1 MADALVGVEGARLE
15 WRKTAGLKP
24 HPLNWRT
31 HPAGQ
36 KAAMAEVLDRVGWAG
51 AVVVNATTGHILDG
65 HLRWELAVERKEAEV
80 PCYVVERT
88 AAAERVVLGTFDALA
103 EWAEADAG
111 KFAELRGEVEDA
123 FEGLAEEVGV
133 MFAETQQAAVKAEH
147 REATRDAEVGGY
159 WVSVECG
166 DERTQETVYGLMT
179 GEGREVRVLT
189 L

>member
-1 MADALVGVEGARLE
+1 MMGEVSDARLE
-15 WRKTAGLKP
+15 WLETAALKP

-36 KAAMAEVLDRVGWAG
+36 KSAMAEVLDRVGWAG
-51 AVVVNATTGHILDG
+51 AVVVNAVTGHILDG
-65 HLRWELAVERKEAEV
+65 HLRWELATERGERVV

-88 AAAERVVLGTFDALA
+88 AEQERVVLGTFDSLA

-111 KFAELRGEVEDA
+111 AFAALRSEVESD
-123 FEGLAEEVGV
+123 FGDLAAEVGA
-133 MFAETQQAAVKAEH
+133 MFAQTQQEAAKASH
-147 REATRDAEVGGY
+147 AEAARPAEVGGY
-159 WVSVECG
+159 WVSVTCA
-166 DERTQETVYGLMT
+166 DVKTQETVYQLMT